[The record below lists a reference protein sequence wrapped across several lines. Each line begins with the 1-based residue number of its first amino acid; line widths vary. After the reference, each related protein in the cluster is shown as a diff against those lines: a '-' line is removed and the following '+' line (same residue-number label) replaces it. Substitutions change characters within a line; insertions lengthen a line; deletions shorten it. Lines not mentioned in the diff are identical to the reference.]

1 MFVWQIVDPIE
12 LVATLQAMST
22 ELPLDVWGTCNA
34 EDRVSLLAAVGD
46 EITITC
52 SRTVPTLANVPAAW
66 MVCATKQNCKTNMR
80 DPGIEPGSVPWQ
92 GTILPLNQPRRK
104 HVS

>member
-66 MVCATKQNCKTNMR
+66 LVCATKQNCKTTCVIRESN
-80 DPGIEPGSVPWQ
+80 PGLYRGRV
-92 GTILPLNQPRRK
+92 LFY
-104 HVS
+104 H